1 MEVMTITSENFEK
14 EVLQSAE
21 LVLIDFWASWCG
33 PCRMLS
39 PIVDQVAEEAEGG
52 FKVGKVNVD
61 DEGELAEK
69 YGIMNIPC
77 LIVFKDGQVANK
89 SVGMIPKPKVEEL
102 VKSAL

>member
-21 LVLIDFWASWCG
+21 PVLIDFWASWCG

-39 PIVDQVAEEAEGG
+39 PIVDQVAQEATGG
-52 FKVGKVNVD
+52 FKVGKINVD

-77 LIVFKDGQVANK
+77 LIVFKDGK
-89 SVGMIPKPKVEEL
+89 DYKRSVGVIPKDRILDL
-102 VKSAL
+102 VQ